1 MGKRGSITYQIQ
13 RRLCDKLE
21 PGTSKHED
29 KMSGLYGR
37 GQSDP
42 EKIYSHQTLEDYMR
56 ISNRFARWA
65 QEQHGKVRDLDD
77 LRPYASEWLRE
88 RQEANKAASTLK
100 QDRAALAKLF
110 GCAGRE
116 IIEDLPLRERQD
128 FTKNRTEAWRGHY
141 SKENHPEITMLAEGA
156 GTRRHEMQRLTPDQ
170 VVRRDDGRVWI
181 EDVRGK
187 GGKIRDIP
195 VRWDYGDKIMALA
208 DEARAEGRDRL
219 LSDTRIPD
227 RAPIHD
233 DRGREYAVAIYLEHA
248 RPIEELTR
256 KEIYFGRKELRG
268 CRWDKAALQE
278 VTKAL
283 GHGRLNV
290 VANYL
295 RQSAVSHDAAE

>member
-1 MGKRGSITYQIQ
+1 MAKKGSITFQIQ
-13 RRLCDKLE
+13 RRLQTKLA
-21 PGTSKHED
+21 PGTNKHEE
-29 KMSGLYGR
+29 KMSGAFGA
-37 GQSDP
+37 GKPNP
-42 EKIYSHQTLEDYMR
+42 ETIHSYRTMEAYME
-56 ISNRFARWA
+56 IGNRFARWA
-65 QEQHGKVRDLDD
+65 QEQHGRTRDLDD
-77 LRPYASEWLRE
+77 LRPYASEWLQQRVGQVQPSTIKQE
-88 RQEANKAASTLK
+88 RS
-100 QDRAALAKLF
+100 ALAKLYD
-110 GCAGRE
+110 CASSDL
-116 IIEDLPLRERQD
+116 IKDLPLRERKD
-128 FTKNRTEAWRGHY
+128 FVKNRTESWRGHY
-141 SKENHPEITMLAEGA
+141 SKENHAEITMLAEGA

-170 VVRRDDGRVWI
+170 VVRRDDGRIWI
-181 EDVRGK
+181 EAVRGK

-195 VRWDYGDKIMALA
+195 VRWEYGDKIMALA

-256 KEIYFGRKELRG
+256 KEIYFGRKDLKG

-283 GHGRLNV
+283 GHDRLNV

-295 RQSAVSHDAAE
+295 RQSELIEALDD